1 MGRLSGPADAKER
14 SRMRNTV
21 LWVKRRIS
29 KSRALKR
36 TDEAGKEGKWRR
48 YWVERVE
55 SKREGGRER
64 LREAERNREIE
75 RKRDRDRESMSE
87 SP

>member
-14 SRMRNTV
+14 SGMRNTV

-36 TDEAGKEGKWRR
+36 TDEAGKEGEWRR

-64 LREAERNREIE
+64 LREAERNREI
-75 RKRDRDRESMSE
+75 DREKE
-87 SP
+87 RQRQRKHE

>member
-14 SRMRNTV
+14 TRMGNTV
-21 LWVKRRIS
+21 LLVKRRIS

-36 TDEAGKEGKWRR
+36 TDEAGEEGEWRR

-55 SKREGGRER
+55 NKREGGRER
-64 LREAERNREIE
+64 LREAERDREIE
-75 RKRDRDRESMSE
+75 RQRQRKHE
-87 SP
+87 

>member
-64 LREAERNREIE
+64 LREAERNREI
-75 RKRDRDRESMSE
+75 DREKE
-87 SP
+87 RQRQRKHE